1 MSRRG
6 WILFASLGL
15 IWGTPYLLIKIAVAD
30 LSPFVVVFGRVA
42 LAAAILLPIAAWTGQ
57 LRRLRG
63 LWGWILA
70 FAVVEISL
78 PFWSLTWAEQ
88 RLSSS
93 LTALV
98 IAAVPLTAA
107 VIARVLG
114 LDHRLGPT
122 RLLGLGIGILG
133 VAGLVGLDI
142 TGESTLSVAALSIAV
157 LGYAFGPIIVD
168 TKLSSAPSLAV
179 IAVALTINAIGYAP
193 FAWAT
198 RPADFSSVPARAWW
212 TVALL
217 GVLCTAIAFL
227 IFFAL
232 IAEVGPA
239 RTTVITY
246 VNPAVAVLLGVV
258 IGGEALTPG
267 ILVGFPL
274 VILGSFL
281 ATRRSRPDVAASSSA
296 ERAPTDPVH

>member
-6 WILFASLGL
+6 WLLFISLGI
-15 IWGTPYLLIKIAVAD
+15 IWGTPYLLIKVAVAD

-42 LAAAILLPIAAWTGQ
+42 LAAAILLPIAAVTGQ
-57 LRRLRG
+57 LRQLRG
-63 LWGWILA
+63 LWGWILV
-70 FAVVEISL
+70 FAIVEISL

-98 IAAVPLTAA
+98 IAGVPLTAA
-107 VIARVLG
+107 VIARLLG

-133 VAGLVGLDI
+133 VAALVGLDI
-142 TGESTLSVAALSIAV
+142 TGESALSVAALSIAV
-157 LGYAFGPIIVD
+157 LGYALGPIIVD
-168 TKLSSAPSLAV
+168 TKLSAAPSLAV

-193 FAWAT
+193 LAWT
-198 RPADFSSVPARAWW
+198 HQPTDWSTVPAQAWW
-212 TVALL
+212 TVAVL

-227 IFFAL
+227 LFFAL

-246 VNPAVAVLLGVV
+246 VNPAVAVLLGIA
-258 IGGEALTPG
+258 IGGEQLTPG

-281 ATRRSRPDVAASSSA
+281 ATRRSRTVDDFVL
-296 ERAPTDPVH
+296 APAVRDKRR